1 MEIPMAQGLSS
12 KKVAILATDGFEQVE
27 LTTPR
32 DALKNAGATVEI
44 VAPHGGEIQ
53 GFNHL
58 DKADKV
64 KVDRTLEDAKPA
76 DYDAIVLPGGV
87 ANPDQLRMLPKAV
100 AFARHFYDAQKP
112 IAVICHGPWTL
123 IDAGVVRDLEITSW
137 PSLKT
142 DLKNAGARWVD
153 QEVVVDNGV
162 VSSRK
167 PADLPA
173 FCKKMVEEF
182 REGRHTRRH
191 AAE

>member
-1 MEIPMAQGLSS
+1 MAQNLTG
-12 KKVAILATDGFEQVE
+12 KKIAILATDGVEQVE
-27 LTTPR
+27 LTEPMK
-32 DALKNAGATVEI
+32 ALKNEGAQVEI
-44 VAPHGGEIQ
+44 VAPHDGEIQ

-58 DKADKV
+58 DKGDKM
-64 KVDRTLEDAKPA
+64 KVDRALDEARPE

-87 ANPDQLRMLPKAV
+87 ANPDQLRTNSKAV

-123 IDAGVVRDLEITSW
+123 INAGGVKGLEITSW
-137 PSLKT
+137 PSLET

-153 QEVVVDNGV
+153 REVVVDRGI

-167 PADLPA
+167 PNDLPM
-173 FCKKMVEEF
+173 FCAKMVEEF
-182 REGRHTRRH
+182 KEGRHRRQ

>member
-1 MEIPMAQGLSS
+1 MEIPMAQGLSG

-123 IDAGVVRDLEITSW
+123 IDAGVVKDLEITSW

-142 DLKNAGARWVD
+142 DLRNAGARWVD

>member
-1 MEIPMAQGLSS
+1 MTKGLSG

-27 LTTPR
+27 LTKPR
-32 DALKNAGATVEI
+32 DALKSEGATVEI

-53 GFNHL
+53 GFKHL
-58 DKADKV
+58 DKGDKV
-64 KVDRTLEDAKPA
+64 TVDRTLDEARPD
-76 DYDAIVLPGGV
+76 DYDAIMLPGGV

-123 IDAGVVRDLEITSW
+123 IDAGVVKDLEITSW

-153 QEVVVDNGV
+153 RDVVVNSGV
-162 VSSRK
+162 VSSRR
-167 PADLPA
+167 PDDLPA
-173 FCKKMVEEF
+173 FCKKMLEEF
-182 REGRHTRRH
+182 REGRHIRRQ

>member
-1 MEIPMAQGLSS
+1 MAQGLSG

-27 LTTPR
+27 LTKPR
-32 DALKNAGATVEI
+32 DALKSEGATVAI

-58 DKADKV
+58 DKGDKV
-64 KVDRTLEDAKPA
+64 KVDRTLEEAKA
-76 DYDAIVLPGGV
+76 EDYDAIMLPGGV
-87 ANPDQLRMLPKAV
+87 ANPDQLRIIPAAV
-100 AFARHFYDAQKP
+100 AFVRHFYEAQKP

-123 IDAGVVRDLEITSW
+123 IDAGVVKDLQITSW
-137 PSLKT
+137 PSVAT

-153 QEVVVDNGV
+153 QEVVVDSGI

-167 PADLPA
+167 PDDLPA

>member
-1 MEIPMAQGLSS
+1 MEIPMAQGLSG

-58 DKADKV
+58 DKADKL

-123 IDAGVVRDLEITSW
+123 IDAGVVKDLEITSW

-142 DLKNAGARWVD
+142 DLRNAGARWVD